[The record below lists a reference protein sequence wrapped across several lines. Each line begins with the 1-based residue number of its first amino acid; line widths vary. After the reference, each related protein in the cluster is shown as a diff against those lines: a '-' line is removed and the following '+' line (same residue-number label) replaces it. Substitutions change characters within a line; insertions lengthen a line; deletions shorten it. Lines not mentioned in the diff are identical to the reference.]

1 MWDCL
6 WNCAPWNDCISKK
19 EPTKNF
25 DERYI
30 DLYITNY
37 IKEKNYLYNDPD
49 MEIWFQKHCG
59 KW

>member
-1 MWDCL
+1 MWDCV

-19 EPTKNF
+19 EPTHQSF
-25 DERYI
+25 DEQYI
-30 DLYITNY
+30 EFITKY
-37 IKEKNYLYNDPD
+37 IKEKNYLYNDPE